1 MSALICE
8 GSAWHLRCSTFFC
21 SLLVHHTSKQVCR
34 FGFCEVAPLDQVQLG
49 RAWRHHHIRGRLDRR
64 LHRTRR
70 QGGCQCLSVTLFLS
84 DTGYQSISSAALHDD
99 QVSRTANRAYVQY
112 NGVGWKHRG
121 RLEEVMRLDRRML
134 AELGSH
140 GPFSHDDLAVRR
152 RVNKLWSKYARK
164 IIV

>member
-1 MSALICE
+1 MCALICE

-21 SLLVHHTSKQVCR
+21 SLLVYHASKQVCW
-34 FGFCEVAPLDQVQLG
+34 FGFREVAPLDQVQLG

-64 LHRTRR
+64 LHCTRR
-70 QGGCQCLSVTLFLS
+70 QGGCQCLSVTFFFG

-99 QVSRTANRAYVQY
+99 QVSRAASRVCVQY
-112 NGVGWKHRG
+112 NGVGWKHCG
-121 RLEEVMRLDRRML
+121 RLEEVVRLDRRML

-152 RVNKLWSKYARK
+152 RVNKLWHKYARK
-164 IIV
+164 LIV